1 MTSNLETDMNI
12 SEQHTIQCPQCG
24 GTQFEQPQILSDG
37 DWVTCVTCA
46 QSFPVDDIRQ
56 VGLDQAMGVVIPEIK
71 AEVEKMLKGLFKGKL
86 K

>member
-1 MTSNLETDMNI
+1 MTPNLEIDMNI

-24 GTQFEQPQILSDG
+24 GTQFEQPQVVSEG
-37 DWVTCVTCA
+37 DWVTCATCA
-46 QSFPVDDIRQ
+46 QSFPLDDIRQ
-56 VGLDQAMGVVIPEIK
+56 VGLDQARNVVIPEIK

>member
-1 MTSNLETDMNI
+1 MNI

-24 GTQFEQPQILSDG
+24 GTQFEQPQVVSDG

-46 QSFPVDDIRQ
+46 QSFPVYDIRQ
-56 VGLDQAMGVVIPEIK
+56 VGLDQARNVVIPEIK
-71 AEVEKMLKGLFKGKL
+71 AEVEKMLKGLFKGKF

>member
-1 MTSNLETDMNI
+1 MTSNLETEMNI

-24 GTQFEQPQILSDG
+24 GTQFEQPQVLSD
-37 DWVTCVTCA
+37 DEWVTCVTCA

-56 VGLDQAMGVVIPEIK
+56 VGLDQARNVVIPEIK
-71 AEVEKMLKGLFKGKL
+71 TEVEKMLKGLFKGKF

>member
-1 MTSNLETDMNI
+1 MNI

-24 GTQFEQPQILSDG
+24 GTQFEQPQVLSD
-37 DWVTCVTCA
+37 DEWVTCVTCA

-56 VGLDQAMGVVIPEIK
+56 EGLDQARNVVIPEIK
-71 AEVEKMLKGLFKGKL
+71 TEVEKMLKGLFKGKF

>member
-1 MTSNLETDMNI
+1 MNI

-24 GTQFEQPQILSDG
+24 GTQFEQPQVVSDG

-46 QSFPVDDIRQ
+46 QFFPVHDIRQ
-56 VGLDQAMGVVIPEIK
+56 VGLDQAMEVVIPEIK
-71 AEVEKMLKGLFKGKL
+71 DEVEKMLKGLFKGKL

>member
-24 GTQFEQPQILSDG
+24 GTQFEQPQLLTDG
-37 DWVTCVTCA
+37 DWVTCVTCT
-46 QSFPVDDIRQ
+46 QPFPLDDIHQ
-56 VGLDQAMGVVIPEIK
+56 VGIDQAMEVVIPEIK
-71 AEVEKMLKGLFKGKL
+71 AEVEKMLEGLFKGKF